1 MAKKRRNG
9 RSGIGVDY
17 VGGPV
22 VDPTEN
28 VKALS
33 DAASKR
39 QDDLR
44 ESLALLDK
52 ARIDAL
58 ETEIRNSEEHARE
71 INRLRD
77 SHNVEI
83 HASEQE
89 RLRTI
94 REIDVA
100 ALNNLS
106 HIVTGGFESLRSSLQ
121 STAARIEAA
130 NTERANAISDRVT
143 QLERTSYEGKGRE
156 AISEPMMNSFMAE
169 VKKLNEKSA
178 GISMTWALVIGAAAI
193 VASVSGLFTSFR
205 TPNAVS
211 QPQPQ
216 VVYVPAPPGSLIPTP
231 SPQAPR

>member
-1 MAKKRRNG
+1 MAKRKG
-9 RSGIGVDY
+9 RTGVGVDY
-17 VGGPV
+17 AGGPA

-33 DAASKR
+33 EAASQR

-44 ESLALLDK
+44 DALADLDK
-52 ARIDAL
+52 ARIDGL
-58 ETEIRNSEEHARE
+58 ETAIRTSEQHARD
-71 INRLRD
+71 INALRD
-77 SHNVEI
+77 AHQLEI

-106 HIVTGGFESLRSSLQ
+106 NIVTGGFESVRNSLS

-143 QLERTSYEGKGRE
+143 QLERTSYEGKGKEAVSDPLMNQLLNEVKNLRE
-156 AISEPMMNSFMAE
+156 A
-169 VKKLNEKSA
+169 KA
-178 GISMTWALVIGAAAI
+178 GISTTWVILIGAATIFA
-193 VASVSGLFTSFR
+193 AFSGILSFVR
-205 TPNAVS
+205 TPGAEVAR
-211 QPQPQ
+211 QPQ
-216 VVYVPAPPGSLIPTP
+216 VVYVPAPPGSLIPSTP
-231 SPQAPR
+231 GGPAPTR